1 MLLTDDNGFYLK
13 KGIPVKTIQQCIEKN
28 YISALYNYNACTI
41 IFVFVL
47 LFQVKRMKTLYFC
60 HLWVDIEKE
69 RKANVETQIVH
80 LNRKENFAL
89 KIVSV
94 VFASF
99 GFGFVEFWVSSARFP
114 KGWNRFLWFHGGLSF
129 YGFMTISHSQS
140 SEFMTTFYQKLDKK
154 AELYEKIKNDF
165 ALRLFEI
172 KISIWRN

>member
-1 MLLTDDNGFYLK
+1 MHW
-13 KGIPVKTIQQCIEKN
+13 KN

-41 IFVFVL
+41 IFVLFF
-47 LFQVKRMKTLYFC
+47 LFQVKSVKMLYFC
-60 HLWVDIEKE
+60 HLCVDIEKE
-69 RKANVETQIVH
+69 RKAYAETQIVH

-99 GFGFVEFWVSSARFP
+99 SFGFVKFLVSSARFP